1 MGQTWLNTKSG
12 RDCALRSNALVAA
25 VLGLAVVAFV
35 PPPRGDAGRGK
46 AVYDRFCTQC
56 HGVNGDGAGE
66 VAAYATPKPR
76 DFRQGLF
83 KFRSTPFGSLPTD
96 ADLDRTVRDGLYGTA
111 MPPFYALA
119 PAERA
124 DVIAYVQTFS
134 ARWRNE
140 KPGTPITVAAE
151 PAATSASIDRGR
163 SLFEKTCG
171 SCHGDGSGNGPLAK
185 SLVDAWGNADLPADL
200 RKGRTKTEVLGSDIY
215 LRIMTGLNGTP
226 MPGFANALSP
236 DQAWDIV
243 HYVES
248 LGPWKESTVKLRP
261 AGMSDSMVGNAAP
274 QSSGATVTIEMVA
287 DASGYKF
294 VPSNVTI
301 HAGETVRFVN
311 KIGGPHNVT
320 FWPDS
325 IPGGAQQKLQGGMQ
339 NATGPLTSP
348 LLINTGDATTVSFAG
363 VPAGTYKF
371 YCMPHLALGM
381 KGQVIVQ

>member
-1 MGQTWLNTKSG
+1 M
-12 RDCALRSNALVAA
+12 RSNALVAA

-56 HGVNGDGAGE
+56 HGANGDGAGE
-66 VAAYATPKPR
+66 VAPFANPKPR

-140 KPGTPITVAAE
+140 KPGAPIAIAPE
-151 PAATSASIDRGR
+151 PAATTESVERGR
-163 SLFEKTCG
+163 GLFEKTCG
-171 SCHGDGSGNGPLAK
+171 ACHGDGSGNGPLAK
-185 SLVDAWGNADLPADL
+185 SLVDAWGNADPPADL
-200 RKGRTKTEVLGSDIY
+200 RKGRTKTEVTGSDIY
-215 LRIMTGLNGTP
+215 LRIVTGLNGTP

-236 DQAWDIV
+236 EQTWDVV

-248 LGPWKESTVKLRP
+248 LGPWKESTMKLRP
-261 AGMSDSMVGNAAP
+261 AGMSDSVVSAAP
-274 QSSGATVTIEMVA
+274 AAATPSSGTSATVTIEMVG

-294 VPSNVTI
+294 VPNSVTI
-301 HAGETVRFVN
+301 HAGGAVKFVN

-325 IPGGAQQKLQGGMQ
+325 IPGGAQQKLQSEMQ
-339 NATGPLTSP
+339 NPTGPLTSP
-348 LLINTGDATTVSFAG
+348 LLTNTGDATTVSFAG

-371 YCMPHLALGM
+371 YCMPHQAFGM
-381 KGQVIVQ
+381 KGQIIVQ